1 GADDRREDA
10 PAQSGG
16 ADDRR
21 EDAPAQSG
29 GADDRREDAP
39 AQSGG
44 ADEGVPATENV
55 KTGAQLRE
63 GCADAVTR
71 MTEMARDEF
80 DSWKVVVVP
89 GPNLDT
95 RFALTAWT
103 RLDKFEDFDEE
114 RVRRFIKAYRNKG
127 PEATAE

>member
-1 GADDRREDA
+1 
-10 PAQSGG
+10 
-16 ADDRR
+16 
-21 EDAPAQSG
+21 
-29 GADDRREDAP
+29 
-39 AQSGG
+39 
-44 ADEGVPATENV
+44 
-55 KTGAQLRE
+55 
-63 GCADAVTR
+63 

-89 GPNLDT
+89 GPDLDT